1 MKTDSSTSVSAETF
15 TPANRAVR
23 NAASVAPGQTALY
36 DTQAAALVFCC
47 GIVFKVSSLPGLVA
61 ERMLS
66 GTLWLYLFMLTVDAL
81 SLAAVL
87 SFARCGGARVLAERK
102 DIPFRVFS
110 AAASLWLILK
120 GVIYFGYTVVF
131 LMVDLFEAVPPY
143 VVIIVLALPVLYLGV
158 KGLRSVARCAELFA
172 PVLFLLVLFNL
183 ALLETDLDFGRNLPL
198 AAMPSEDFFARG
210 LTFGMWLGDLIPL
223 AFAEVKRRRKFP
235 ALPVGAGVSYA
246 LVAVIAMLAVA
257 MYGAALPYAYNMLIR
272 IAGFNKLSIEIGR
285 MEWAAIF
292 VVIVMAVLALSLHFW
307 GAREGCRLATGSS
320 LPASLLFS
328 AGIIVARLSPLF
340 RGHHRHPACHPRIA
354 RRHRLLDHRVRL
366 CRVRGLRRPLPLRR
380 APRPARKTPARRS
393 PAYAPRDPGRV
404 PAVRPDRPC
413 GRTPRRQGDRR

>member
-1 MKTDSSTSVSAETF
+1 MKMRTSTSFFENSL
-15 TPANRAVR
+15 PAAGRAVR
-23 NAASVAPGQTALY
+23 APSSASAGQNVIY
-36 DTQAAALVFCC
+36 DTQASALVFCC

-131 LMVDLFEAVPPY
+131 LMVDLFVAVPPY

-235 ALPVGAGVSYA
+235 ALPMGAGVSYA

-257 MYGAALPYAYNMLIR
+257 MCGAALPYAYNILIR
-272 IAGFNKLSIEIGR
+272 IAGFNRLSIEIGR

-292 VVIVMAVLALSLHFW
+292 VVIIMAVLALSLLFW

-328 AGIIVARLSPLF
+328 AGIIVIPLAIPALQDVIAFSTTEFGYAAFAVSVALSLSAAALTL
-340 RGHHRHPACHPRIA
+340 RTK
-354 RRHRLLDHRVRL
+354 RLLAEVPRTLPETPGASPPSAPTDPAD
-366 CRVRGLRRPLPLRR
+366 GRPEDKE
-380 APRPARKTPARRS
+380 AANE
-393 PAYAPRDPGRV
+393 
-404 PAVRPDRPC
+404 
-413 GRTPRRQGDRR
+413 

>member
-1 MKTDSSTSVSAETF
+1 MKTRTSTSFFENSL
-15 TPANRAVR
+15 PAAGRAVR
-23 NAASVAPGQTALY
+23 APSSASAGQNVIY
-36 DTQAAALVFCC
+36 DTQASALVFCC

-87 SFARCGGARVLAERK
+87 SFARCGGARVLAEKK

-235 ALPVGAGVSYA
+235 ALPVGVGVSYA

-272 IAGFNKLSIEIGR
+272 IAGFNKLSLEIGR

-328 AGIIVARLSPLF
+328 AGIIVIPLAIPALQDVIAFSTTEFGYAAFAVSVALSLSAAALTL
-340 RGHHRHPACHPRIA
+340 RTK
-354 RRHRLLDHRVRL
+354 RLLAEVPRTLPETPGASPPSAPTDPAD
-366 CRVRGLRRPLPLRR
+366 GRPEDKE
-380 APRPARKTPARRS
+380 AA
-393 PAYAPRDPGRV
+393 DE
-404 PAVRPDRPC
+404 
-413 GRTPRRQGDRR
+413 

>member
-1 MKTDSSTSVSAETF
+1 MKTELSTSASAETF
-15 TPANRAVR
+15 SPASRAVR
-23 NAASVAPGQTALY
+23 HAASAAPGQTA
-36 DTQAAALVFCC
+36 
-47 GIVFKVSSLPGLVA
+47 
-61 ERMLS
+61 
-66 GTLWLYLFMLTVDAL
+66 VDAL

-120 GVIYFGYTVVF
+120 GIVYFGYTVVF

-143 VVIIVLALPVLYLGV
+143 VVIIVLALPV
-158 KGLRSVARCAELFA
+158 LRSVARCAELFA

-272 IAGFNKLSIEIGR
+272 IAGFNKLSLEIGR

-320 LPASLLFS
+320 LPASLLFA
-328 AGIIVARLSPLF
+328 AGIIVIPLAIPALQDVIAFSTTEFGYAAFAVSVALSLSAGLLALRAPCAQN
-340 RGHHRHPACHPRIA
+340 ACSQKSRVRSP
-354 RRHRLLDHRVRL
+354 RHRARP
-366 CRVRGLRRPLPLRR
+366 RRPLRPTLRTD
-380 APRPARKTPARRS
+380 APKTRRPPMSERPALRAAKARL
-393 PAYAPRDPGRV
+393 RDKFF
-404 PAVRPDRPC
+404 
-413 GRTPRRQGDRR
+413 RTKWLVALIAAAILLW

>member
-1 MKTDSSTSVSAETF
+1 MKTRTLTSFFENSL
-15 TPANRAVR
+15 PAAGRAVR
-23 NAASVAPGQTALY
+23 APSSASAGQNVIY
-36 DTQAAALVFCC
+36 DTQASALVFCC

-235 ALPVGAGVSYA
+235 ALPMGAGVSYA

-257 MYGAALPYAYNMLIR
+257 MCGAALPYAYNILIR
-272 IAGFNKLSIEIGR
+272 IAGFNRLSIEIGR

-292 VVIVMAVLALSLHFW
+292 VVIIMAVLSLSLLFW

-328 AGIIVARLSPLF
+328 AGIIVIPLAIPALQDIIAFSTTEFGYAAFAVSVALSLSAAALTL
-340 RGHHRHPACHPRIA
+340 RTK
-354 RRHRLLDHRVRL
+354 RLLAEVPRTLPETPGAPPPSAPTDPAD
-366 CRVRGLRRPLPLRR
+366 GRPEDEE
-380 APRPARKTPARRS
+380 AA
-393 PAYAPRDPGRV
+393 DE
-404 PAVRPDRPC
+404 
-413 GRTPRRQGDRR
+413 

>member
-23 NAASVAPGQTALY
+23 HAASAAPGQTALY

-66 GTLWLYLFMLTVDAL
+66 GTLWLYLFMLAVDAL

-120 GVIYFGYTVVF
+120 GIIYFGYTVVF

-272 IAGFNKLSIEIGR
+272 IAGFNKLSLEIGR

-320 LPASLLFS
+320 LPASLLFA
-328 AGIIVARLSPLF
+328 AGIIVIPLAIPALQDVIAFSTTGFGYAAFAVSVALSLSAGLLTL
-340 RGHHRHPACHPRIA
+340 RTK
-354 RRHRLLDHRVRL
+354 RLLAEVPRT
-366 CRVRGLRRPLPLRR
+366 LPETPGASPPS
-380 APRPARKTPARRS
+380 APTDPAAGCPEDKETA
-393 PAYAPRDPGRV
+393 DE
-404 PAVRPDRPC
+404 
-413 GRTPRRQGDRR
+413 

>member
-1 MKTDSSTSVSAETF
+1 MKTDSSTSVSAEIF

-23 NAASVAPGQTALY
+23 HAASAAPGQTALY
-36 DTQAAALVFCC
+36 DTQASALVFCC

-66 GTLWLYLFMLTVDAL
+66 GTLWLYLFMLAVDAL

-87 SFARCGGARVLAERK
+87 SFARCGGARVLSEKR
-102 DIPFRVFS
+102 DLPFRVFS
-110 AAASLWLILK
+110 AASSLWLILK

-223 AFAEVKRRRKFP
+223 AFAEVKRRRRFP

-272 IAGFNKLSIEIGR
+272 IAGFNKLSLEIGR

-320 LPASLLFS
+320 LPASLLFA
-328 AGIIVARLSPLF
+328 AGIIVIPLAIPALQDVIAFSTTEFGYAAFAVSVALSLSAAALTL
-340 RGHHRHPACHPRIA
+340 RAK
-354 RRHRLLDHRVRL
+354 RLLAEVPRT
-366 CRVRGLRRPLPLRR
+366 LPEPPGASPPS
-380 APRPARKTPARRS
+380 APTDPAAGCPEDKETA
-393 PAYAPRDPGRV
+393 DE
-404 PAVRPDRPC
+404 
-413 GRTPRRQGDRR
+413 

>member
-1 MKTDSSTSVSAETF
+1 MKTYSSTSVSAETF

-23 NAASVAPGQTALY
+23 HAASVAPGQTALY

-66 GTLWLYLFMLTVDAL
+66 GTLWLYLFMLAVDAL

-272 IAGFNKLSIEIGR
+272 IAGFNKLSLEIGR

-307 GAREGCRLATGSS
+307 GAREGATGSS
-320 LPASLLFS
+320 LPASLLFA
-328 AGIIVARLSPLF
+328 AGIIVVPLAIPALQDVIVFSTTRFGYAAFAVSVALSLSAAALSL
-340 RGHHRHPACHPRIA
+340 RAK
-354 RRHRLLDHRVRL
+354 RLLAEVPRTLPETPGASPPSAPTDPAD
-366 CRVRGLRRPLPLRR
+366 GRPEDKET
-380 APRPARKTPARRS
+380 A
-393 PAYAPRDPGRV
+393 DE
-404 PAVRPDRPC
+404 
-413 GRTPRRQGDRR
+413 

>member
-1 MKTDSSTSVSAETF
+1 MKTDPSTSVSAETF

-23 NAASVAPGQTALY
+23 HAASVAPGQTALY

-66 GTLWLYLFMLTVDAL
+66 GTLWLYLFMLAVDAL

-87 SFARCGGARVLAERK
+87 SFARRGGARVLAGRK
-102 DIPFRVFS
+102 DFPFRVFS

-223 AFAEVKRRRKFP
+223 AFAEVNRRRKFP

-272 IAGFNKLSIEIGR
+272 IAGFNKLSLEIGR

-307 GAREGCRLATGSS
+307 GAREGCRLVTGSS

-328 AGIIVARLSPLF
+328 AGIIVIPLAIPALQDVIAFSTTGFGYVAFAVSVALSLSAAALTL
-340 RGHHRHPACHPRIA
+340 RTK
-354 RRHRLLDHRVRL
+354 RLLAKASRA
-366 CRVRGLRRPLPLRR
+366 LPETPGASPPS
-380 APRPARKTPARRS
+380 APTAPAAGHPEDKETA
-393 PAYAPRDPGRV
+393 DE
-404 PAVRPDRPC
+404 
-413 GRTPRRQGDRR
+413 

>member
-1 MKTDSSTSVSAETF
+1 MKTRTSTSFFENSL
-15 TPANRAVR
+15 PAAGRAVR
-23 NAASVAPGQTALY
+23 APSSASAGQNVIY
-36 DTQAAALVFCC
+36 DTQASALVFCC

-272 IAGFNKLSIEIGR
+272 IAGFNKLSLEIGR

-328 AGIIVARLSPLF
+328 AGIIVIPLAIPALQDVIAFSTTEFGYAAFAVSVALSLSAAALTL
-340 RGHHRHPACHPRIA
+340 RTK
-354 RRHRLLDHRVRL
+354 RLLAEVPRTLPETPGASPPSAPTDPAD
-366 CRVRGLRRPLPLRR
+366 GRPEDKE
-380 APRPARKTPARRS
+380 AA
-393 PAYAPRDPGRV
+393 DE
-404 PAVRPDRPC
+404 
-413 GRTPRRQGDRR
+413 

>member
-1 MKTDSSTSVSAETF
+1 MKTELSTSASAETF
-15 TPANRAVR
+15 SPASRAVR
-23 NAASVAPGQTALY
+23 HAASAAPGQTALY

-66 GTLWLYLFMLTVDAL
+66 GTLWLYLFMLVVDAL

-120 GVIYFGYTVVF
+120 GV
-131 LMVDLFEAVPPY
+131 MVDLFEAVPPY

-272 IAGFNKLSIEIGR
+272 IAGFNKLSLEIGR

-307 GAREGCRLATGSS
+307 GARAGCRLATGSS
-320 LPASLLFS
+320 LPASLLFA
-328 AGIIVARLSPLF
+328 AGIIVIPLAIPALQDVIAFSTTEFGYAAFAVSVALSLSAGLLAL
-340 RGHHRHPACHPRIA
+340 RAK
-354 RRHRLLDHRVRL
+354 RLLAKVPRTLPETPGASPPSAPTDPAD
-366 CRVRGLRRPLPLRR
+366 GRPEDKET
-380 APRPARKTPARRS
+380 A
-393 PAYAPRDPGRV
+393 DE
-404 PAVRPDRPC
+404 
-413 GRTPRRQGDRR
+413 

>member
-1 MKTDSSTSVSAETF
+1 M
-15 TPANRAVR
+15 
-23 NAASVAPGQTALY
+23 
-36 DTQAAALVFCC
+36 
-47 GIVFKVSSLPGLVA
+47 
-61 ERMLS
+61 
-66 GTLWLYLFMLTVDAL
+66 DAL

-102 DIPFRVFS
+102 DISFRVFS

-198 AAMPSEDFFARG
+198 ATMPSEDFFARG

-272 IAGFNKLSIEIGR
+272 IAGFNKLSLEIGR

-328 AGIIVARLSPLF
+328 AGIIVIPLAIPALQDVIAFSTTGFGYAAFAVSVALSLSAAALTL
-340 RGHHRHPACHPRIA
+340 RTK
-354 RRHRLLDHRVRL
+354 RLLAEVPRT
-366 CRVRGLRRPLPLRR
+366 LPE
-380 APRPARKTPARRS
+380 APGASPPSAPTDPAAGCPEDKETA
-393 PAYAPRDPGRV
+393 DE
-404 PAVRPDRPC
+404 
-413 GRTPRRQGDRR
+413 

>member
-1 MKTDSSTSVSAETF
+1 MKTELSTSVSAETF
-15 TPANRAVR
+15 SPANRAVR
-23 NAASVAPGQTALY
+23 HAASAAPGQTALY

-87 SFARCGGARVLAERK
+87 SFARCGGARLLSEKR
-102 DIPFRVFS
+102 DLPFRVFS
-110 AAASLWLILK
+110 AASSLWLILK
-120 GVIYFGYTVVF
+120 GVVYFGYTVVF

-172 PVLFLLVLFNL
+172 PALFLLVLFNL

-272 IAGFNKLSIEIGR
+272 IAGFNKLSLEIGR

-320 LPASLLFS
+320 LPASLLFA
-328 AGIIVARLSPLF
+328 AGIIVIPLAIPALQDVIAFSTTEFGYAAFAVSVALSLSATALTL
-340 RGHHRHPACHPRIA
+340 RTK
-354 RRHRLLDHRVRL
+354 RLLAK
-366 CRVRGLRRPLPLRR
+366 
-380 APRPARKTPARRS
+380 APRALPETPGASPPSAPTDPA
-393 PAYAPRDPGRV
+393 DGR
-404 PAVRPDRPC
+404 PEDKETADE
-413 GRTPRRQGDRR
+413 